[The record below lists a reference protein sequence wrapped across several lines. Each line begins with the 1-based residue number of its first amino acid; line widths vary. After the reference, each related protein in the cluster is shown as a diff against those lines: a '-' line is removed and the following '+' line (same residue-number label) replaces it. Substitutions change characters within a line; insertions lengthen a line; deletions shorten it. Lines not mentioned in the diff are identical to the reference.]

1 MENKKY
7 VPAKEWIA
15 YCIAA
20 CGQGMVYGIMSSYIS
35 DYYLNVLMLS
45 PLFVLLLMFF
55 ARIWDAIN
63 DPIMGYIVDH
73 ANPKRGKIKSYLL
86 YTPLPIAILTLLLFN
101 APNLNSPA
109 KLMVYATITY
119 VAWGMTY
126 TACDVPFWSLPNA
139 LTPNA
144 SERGSIISLGRTVN
158 GVGAAIP
165 QALFMLL
172 GPILAANFALSGS
185 ALEQRK
191 YTIISLICAIIGTL
205 LLVIS
210 YFKTKER
217 VKLPPPPKKDK
228 NTPNSLKLV
237 FSCKPLMLTALMGI
251 LSAARYLFQA
261 GAVHVAR
268 YSFFIGDKEK
278 IKTLEGAA
286 LEEALQG
293 NLSKVSLCLALAS
306 AAGMFGAMVLT
317 TPLIKKFS
325 YKQIII
331 VSSLIGSASSL
342 AMWFIGYNHFWACV
356 ACIFFSTIPCGTI
369 NVCAFAM
376 TGDCL
381 DFMEWKTGVRLTG
394 LGSAIQ
400 SFVTKFGNAIA
411 TSAIIVM
418 YMVVKLD
425 VASISANVT
434 ANPLTTDPDIRKGM
448 FSIISLIP
456 AISLAICT
464 IPMIFYNLTGE
475 TKEKMEKELAQ
486 QRAAKGIEIEE

>member
-7 VPAKEWIA
+7 VPTKEWIA

-35 DYYLNVLMLS
+35 DYYLNVLALS
-45 PLFVLLLMFF
+45 PIFVLLLMFF

-73 ANPKRGKIKSYLL
+73 ANPKKGKIKAYLL
-86 YTPLPIAILTLLLFN
+86 YTPLPIAILTLFLFN
-101 APNLNSPA
+101 APHLNSPV
-109 KLMVYATITY
+109 KLMIYATVTY

-139 LTPNA
+139 LTPNPQ
-144 SERGSIISLGRTVN
+144 ERGSIISLGRTVN

-165 QALFMLL
+165 MALFMLL
-172 GPILAANFALSGS
+172 GPVLAKNNLSGA

-191 YTIISLICAIIGTL
+191 YTIISLICAVIGTL
-205 LLVIS
+205 LLVIA

-217 VKLPPPPKKDK
+217 VKLPVPAKKDK
-228 NTPNSLKLV
+228 SQPSSLKLI
-237 FSCKPLMLTALMGI
+237 FTCKPLMLTALMGI

-261 GAVHVAR
+261 GAIHVAR

-278 IKTLEGAA
+278 LSTLKGAA

-293 NLSKVSLCLALAS
+293 NLSKVSLILALAS
-306 AAGMFGAMVLT
+306 AAGMFGAMVVT

-331 VSSLIGSASSL
+331 VSSLMGSASSL
-342 AMWFIGYNHFWACV
+342 AMWFIGYDHFWACV
-356 ACIFFSTIPCGTI
+356 PCILISTIPCGTI

-376 TGDCL
+376 TADCL
-381 DFMEWKTGVRLTG
+381 DYMEWKTGVRLTG

-425 VASISANVT
+425 VASISASVT
-434 ANPLTTDPDIRKGM
+434 ANPLEQTHLVRTGM
-448 FSIISLIP
+448 FSIVSLIP
-456 AISLAICT
+456 AISLAICI
-464 IPMIFYNLTGE
+464 IPMLFYNLTGE
-475 TKEKMEKELAQ
+475 TKDKMETELAQ
-486 QRAAKGIEIEE
+486 QRAEKGITIEQ